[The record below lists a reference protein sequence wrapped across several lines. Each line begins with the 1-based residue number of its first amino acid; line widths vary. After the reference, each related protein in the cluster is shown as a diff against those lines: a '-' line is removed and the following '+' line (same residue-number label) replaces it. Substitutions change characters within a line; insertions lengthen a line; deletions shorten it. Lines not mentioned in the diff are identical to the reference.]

1 MDYDLII
8 VGGGLAGSA
17 LGSALAE
24 RGARVLI
31 IEREE
36 KFRDR
41 VRGEGTHPWG
51 VAEARALGIERR
63 LLETC
68 GHAVRWWSVYAGTRL
83 LSRRD
88 LIETAPA
95 HLGCLDFYHPD
106 MQRALLDL
114 AEAAGA
120 EVRRRAEV
128 TAVAP
133 GRRPEVLVHMNGT
146 EERFQA
152 RLVVGADGRTSRVRH
167 CAGFSLQRDPLRLVI
182 AGVLHAGLDL
192 PEDSVHTL
200 NNSSTGQGV
209 LIFPI
214 GGGRFR
220 SYFVYR
226 RYGPY
231 RPLSGDRHAAD
242 FVAACVETGAS
253 PEWFRRA
260 EVIGPLAAF
269 EGADRWVD
277 HPYRDG
283 VVLIGDAAAASDPC
297 FGGGLALTLRDVRV
311 LRDHLLANSDWDRA
325 GDAYA
330 REHDRYYGALH
341 RLQGWR
347 RDLFYEIGREADARR
362 ARALPLLTEEPERRP
377 DLLTLGPEAPSDE
390 TARRRFFGE
399 D

>member
-17 LGSALAE
+17 LGTALAE

-41 VRGEGTHPWG
+41 VRGEGMHPWG
-51 VAEARALGIERR
+51 AAEARGLGIDRR

-68 GHAVRWWSVYAGTRL
+68 GHPVRWWNVYAGTRL

-88 LIETAPA
+88 LIETTPA

-106 MQRALLDL
+106 MQRVLLDL

-120 EVRRRAEV
+120 EVRRGAEV

-133 GRRPEVLVHMNGT
+133 GRCLQVVVQLNGM
-146 EERFQA
+146 EQHLRA
-152 RLVVGADGRTSRVRH
+152 RLVVGADGRTSRVRQW
-167 CAGFSLQRDPLRLVI
+167 AGLPLQRDPQRLVI
-182 AGVLHAGLDL
+182 AGVLHAGLNL

-200 NNSSTGQGV
+200 NTPSTGQGV

-214 GGGRFR
+214 GAGRFR

-226 RYGPY
+226 RYGPH
-231 RPLSGDRHAAD
+231 RPLSGDRHATD
-242 FVAACVETGAS
+242 FAAACVETGAS
-253 PEWFRRA
+253 PEWFQRA

-297 FGGGLALTLRDVRV
+297 FGGGLSLTLRDVRV
-311 LRDHLLANSDWDRA
+311 LRDHLLTNSDWETA
-325 GDAYA
+325 ANAYA

-341 RLQGWR
+341 RLQGWM
-347 RDLFYEIGREADARR
+347 RDLFYEVGREADARR

>member
-1 MDYDLII
+1 MEYDLII

-17 LGSALAE
+17 LGTALAE

-41 VRGEGTHPWG
+41 VRGEGMHPWG
-51 VAEARALGIERR
+51 VAEARALGIEER
-63 LLETC
+63 LLGTC
-68 GHAVRWWSVYAGTRL
+68 GHPVRWWSVYAGTRL
-83 LSRRD
+83 LFRRD
-88 LIETAPA
+88 LIETTPA
-95 HLGCLDFYHPD
+95 HLRCLDFYHPD
-106 MQRALLDL
+106 MQRVLLDL

-120 EVRRRAEV
+120 TVRRHAEV

-133 GRRPEVLVHMNGT
+133 GRRPEVIVQTNGV

-152 RLVVGADGRTSRVRH
+152 RLVGGADGRTSRVRH
-167 CAGFSLQRDPLRLVI
+167 SAGFLLQKDPERLVI
-182 AGVLHAGLDL
+182 AGVLHAGLNL

-200 NNSSTGQGV
+200 NNSSSGQGV

-214 GGGRFR
+214 GAGRFR
-220 SYFVYR
+220 SYFIYR

-231 RPLSGDRHAAD
+231 RPLSGDRHATD
-242 FVAACVETGAS
+242 FAAACVETGAS

-277 HPYRDG
+277 HPYRNG

-297 FGGGLALTLRDVRV
+297 FGGGLSLTLRDVRV
-311 LRDHLLANSDWDRA
+311 LRDHLLAHSNWDTA
-325 GDAYA
+325 ANAYA
-330 REHDRYYGALH
+330 RDHDRYYGAWR
-341 RLQGWR
+341 RLTGWR

-362 ARALPLLTEEPERRP
+362 ARAFPLLNKEPQRQP
-377 DLLTLGPEAPSDE
+377 DLPALGPEAPSDE
-390 TARRRFFGE
+390 AARRRFFGE